1 MSKLITYAYMRKET
15 DISQNVENDVL
26 DNRIKRA
33 QDQLEFLIGRLFYAE
48 LVSQGTTTPTSFSSD
63 NEAFFDPYVKQFIA
77 WQAYQYYI
85 TRANTYE
92 TRTGVRVYK
101 EENSDAASDKT
112 MGERVAEAKT
122 SAVFYRDKM
131 LNFLNEQQRID
142 STKYPLY
149 ENNCNAGRKS
159 SGFGISGVGKI
170 DTTNVSIDK
179 IFLDNGSN

>member
-1 MSKLITYAYMRKET
+1 MSKLITFAYMRKET
-15 DISQNVENDVL
+15 DISQNVEDSVL

-48 LVSQGTTTPTSFSSD
+48 LISQFITTPTSFTVD
-63 NEAFFDPYVKQFIA
+63 NTAFYDPYVKQFIA
-77 WQAYQYYI
+77 WQAYQYYV

-92 TRTGVRVYK
+92 TRTGIRVYK

-122 SAVFYRDKM
+122 SAIFYRDKM

-149 ENNCNAGRKS
+149 TNHCSTGRT

-179 IFLDNGSN
+179 IILDNGAY